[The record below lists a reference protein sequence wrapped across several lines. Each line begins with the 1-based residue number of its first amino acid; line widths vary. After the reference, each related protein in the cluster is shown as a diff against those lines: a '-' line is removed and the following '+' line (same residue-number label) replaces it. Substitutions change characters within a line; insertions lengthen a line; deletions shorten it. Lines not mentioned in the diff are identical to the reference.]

1 MLVKYSYVACSR
13 IFLLEAICAVFL
25 IGFSFDQLDGRAR
38 SAQSAVIAVRTETL
52 SERDGK
58 MHAFH
63 RDSTQLVSGDRGRCR
78 TEDAPNHDLRASG
91 KRIVLLFHFI
101 RITY

>member
-1 MLVKYSYVACSR
+1 MWRAVASFCSR
-13 IFLLEAICAVFL
+13 LYAQFFL
-25 IGFSFDQLDGRAR
+25 IRFSFDQLDGRAG

-63 RDSTQLVSGDRGRCR
+63 RDSTELVSGDRGRCR